1 MARNRIKAKGRSE
14 TGFFVAMPKTIL
26 ESEEYAGL
34 SAHEVKLL
42 IDLYA
47 QYNGR
52 NNGDFNCTWSL
63 MEKRGWHSEDTLHRA
78 LKGLIEHGWI
88 IRTRQGGKNRCS
100 LYAVTWL
107 RIDECGGKHD
117 QRATVTAPGTW
128 KNKTVLREPE
138 HITTGAVAVMGMRH
152 AN

>member
-1 MARNRIKAKGRSE
+1 
-14 TGFFVAMPKTIL
+14 
-26 ESEEYAGL
+26 L
-34 SAHEVKLL
+34 SSYEVKLL
-42 IDLYA
+42 MDLYA

-52 NNGDFNCTWSL
+52 NNGDFHCTWSL

-78 LKGLIEHGWI
+78 LKGLIGRGWI
-88 IRTRQGGKNRCS
+88 IRSRQGGKHRCS

-117 QRATVTAPGTW
+117 LRATITAPGTW
-128 KNKTVLREPE
+128 KNKTVLQEPE
-138 HITTGAVAVMGMRH
+138 HITTGNVAKTRMRH